1 MSHATSPDLPAPG
14 QSGTIAGYRLDTL
27 LGRGSVAT
35 VYLAEDERQDQWARR
50 RIALKAMAPELS
62 RDTDFRTRMIRES
75 RAAAAL
81 DHPHIIPVFEADEA
95 NGTLYVA
102 MRYVPGG
109 DARSLLGQLGP
120 LPPGDVG
127 RIIAQIASAL
137 DVAHAHGLIHRDV
150 RPANILLDR
159 DDEGNTAAGGRAYLA
174 DFGMSRAFTPGQ
186 IIAAE
191 QAGGSLDY
199 LAPEQIEGRALDG
212 RADLYSL
219 ACTGFELMCG
229 TPPFGPDQGPTL
241 MYAQIYADP
250 PAASAGR
257 AGLPAAVDS
266 VLATALAKD
275 PADRYPSCGRFAE
288 ELRAAL
294 GVRPGERNDPVQPR
308 QAPAV
313 TGQLPA
319 AGGSLPAVTGRLP
332 AAGGSLPAVTGRL
345 PAAGGGRHVARGSR
359 PAVAAERPP
368 AVRAQPTLVEEQ
380 PAAGP
385 VPLGR
390 GAPGEPGGA
399 SPGPSEPRRRVLR
412 LVLAAAVIAVI
423 AAAVSGVALAKRSA
437 PAQSTASSPASRSP
451 SPSSTGLSAAPS
463 PSSTGVSAAPSPS
476 GPVVATQQAAA
487 LGTLLTSSAAAR
499 TALHQAVTQ
508 VGACANLPGAASQL
522 QEVVNQRSSEYGHA
536 SALATSALPGGAKV
550 KSALVAALGRSLKA
564 DQDYLAW
571 AREQMTGGCTP
582 TSQSSAYTAAF
593 SASEQADAAKQA
605 FVQVWNPVAA
615 RYGIAQES
623 PRDI

>member
-1 MSHATSPDLPAPG
+1 
-14 QSGTIAGYRLDTL
+14 
-27 LGRGSVAT
+27 
-35 VYLAEDERQDQWARR
+35 
-50 RIALKAMAPELS
+50 
-62 RDTDFRTRMIRES
+62 
-75 RAAAAL
+75 
-81 DHPHIIPVFEADEA
+81 
-95 NGTLYVA
+95 
-102 MRYVPGG
+102 
-109 DARSLLGQLGP
+109 
-120 LPPGDVG
+120 
-127 RIIAQIASAL
+127 
-137 DVAHAHGLIHRDV
+137 
-150 RPANILLDR
+150 
-159 DDEGNTAAGGRAYLA
+159 
-174 DFGMSRAFTPGQ
+174 
-186 IIAAE
+186 
-191 QAGGSLDY
+191 
-199 LAPEQIEGRALDG
+199 
-212 RADLYSL
+212 
-219 ACTGFELMCG
+219 
-229 TPPFGPDQGPTL
+229 
-241 MYAQIYADP
+241 
-250 PAASAGR
+250 
-257 AGLPAAVDS
+257 

-313 TGQLPA
+313 TGQLPVA
-319 AGGSLPAVTGRLP
+319 RASRPAVTGD
-332 AAGGSLPAVTGRL
+332 
-345 PAAGGGRHVARGSR
+345 
-359 PAVAAERPP
+359 RPP
-368 AVRAQPTLVEEQ
+368 AVRARSALVEEQ

-390 GAPGEPGGA
+390 GAPGERGGA

-437 PAQSTASSPASRSP
+437 PAQSTASSPAGRS
-451 SPSSTGLSAAPS
+451 PS

-476 GPVVATQQAAA
+476 GPVLATQQAAA

-508 VGACANLPGAASQL
+508 VGACANLPGAVSQL
-522 QEVVNQRSSEYGHA
+522 QDVVKQRSSEYGDA

-582 TSQSSAYTAAF
+582 TSQSSAYSAAF
-593 SASEQADAAKQA
+593 SASRQADAAKQA